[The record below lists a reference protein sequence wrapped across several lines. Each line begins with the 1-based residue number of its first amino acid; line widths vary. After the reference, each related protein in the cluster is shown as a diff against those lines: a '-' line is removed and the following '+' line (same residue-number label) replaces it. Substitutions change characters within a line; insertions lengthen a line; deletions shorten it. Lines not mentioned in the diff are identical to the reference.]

1 MFWLGGTDQFVPDQ
15 TWYWVQTE
23 QKINSGYTD
32 WYRTEPDHPG
42 IYFLLICVLLFT
54 CDVNKS
60 QYEVIMSMLHKTLF
74 ILYFINCKTTT
85 IFFTNHV
92 VIFNLY
98 PAYKL
103 DFFLKVMTFFF
114 KIKFVQFSCLHKQ

>member
-1 MFWLGGTDQFVPDQ
+1 MFWRGGTDQFTSNQ

-54 CDVNKS
+54 CDVSKS
-60 QYEVIMSMLHKTLF
+60 HYELIMSMLQKILPTLC
-74 ILYFINCKTTT
+74 FINCKTTT
-85 IFFTNHV
+85 MFVTYHV
-92 VIFNLY
+92 VIFNL
-98 PAYKL
+98 
-103 DFFLKVMTFFF
+103 
-114 KIKFVQFSCLHKQ
+114 

>member
-1 MFWLGGTDQFVPDQ
+1 MFWLGGTDQFSSEQ

-42 IYFLLICVLLFT
+42 SYVLFCVLLFT

-60 QYEVIMSMLHKTLF
+60 PYESIKVQLLYKTVF
-74 ILYFINCKTTT
+74 ILYFINFKATT
-85 IFFTNHV
+85 IFF
-92 VIFNLY
+92 ICSFS
-98 PAYKL
+98 
-103 DFFLKVMTFFF
+103 KV
-114 KIKFVQFSCLHKQ
+114 